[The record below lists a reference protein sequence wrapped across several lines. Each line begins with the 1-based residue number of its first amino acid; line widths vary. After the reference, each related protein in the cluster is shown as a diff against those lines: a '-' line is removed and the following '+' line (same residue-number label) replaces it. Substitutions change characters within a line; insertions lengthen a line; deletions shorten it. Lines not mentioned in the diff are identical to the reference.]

1 MEDWAA
7 VCQVKFDLLCFQD
20 LIVKRRMLLFPF
32 RTAGGTNKMQD
43 SSTGNVQDAYS
54 NRGSGATYQTG
65 DRAGIASH
73 PMPYYGVPPPS
84 KGTLVPV
91 EFSKPP
97 PVSDIDAGF
106 GSKGNISDSYQS
118 LKRPFE
124 GADLSR
130 DQFQDD
136 TKKSRGEG
144 YGSGLSPVRGEE
156 HGGRGRGSR
165 GGRVGAPTSKEQE
178 SSWKLP
184 SEGDGTPQ
192 PVRAPIKVCSLYI

>member
-1 MEDWAA
+1 M
-7 VCQVKFDLLCFQD
+7 
-20 LIVKRRMLLFPF
+20 KRRMLLFPF
-32 RTAGGTNKMQD
+32 RTSGGTNKMQD
-43 SSTGNVQDAYS
+43 SSTGNVQDTYS
-54 NRGSGATYQTG
+54 NRGSGSTYQTG

-97 PVSDIDAGF
+97 PVSDIDAGY
-106 GSKGNISDSYQS
+106 GSKGNVSDSYQS

-124 GADLSR
+124 GADVSR

-156 HGGRGRGSR
+156 HCGRGRGSR
-165 GGRVGAPTSKEQE
+165 GGRLGAPTSKEQE

-184 SEGDGTPQ
+184 PEGDGTPQ